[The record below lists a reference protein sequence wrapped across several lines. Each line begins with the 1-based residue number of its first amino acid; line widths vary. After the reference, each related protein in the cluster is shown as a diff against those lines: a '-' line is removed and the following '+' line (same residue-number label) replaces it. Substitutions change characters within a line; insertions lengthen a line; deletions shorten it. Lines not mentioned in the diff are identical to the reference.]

1 MEEKKC
7 CCEGKK
13 AANFIVNL
21 VLSFICFAGCIA
33 ALVLSET
40 DSFSVLMVFDM
51 IIIVCAV
58 VAMFYP
64 GKVAF
69 GLYIFGVIISFIA
82 FFVIFEFEP
91 GGLVILLPIFQVVC
105 AVLAAFMKITITT
118 EDEFLSAKGAKSFT
132 LIPYESIDY
141 LSKGIFSKITF
152 KTAAGA
158 ISCILVQKV
167 DVLFSFVRKKRE
179 EALRRATSNVVNFNQ
194 PVTADE
200 LPEL

>member
-1 MEEKKC
+1 MEDKKC

-13 AANFIVNL
+13 AAYLIVNL
-21 VLSFICFAGCIA
+21 FLSCICFAGCIV
-33 ALVLSET
+33 ALVLLRM
-40 DSFSVLMVFDM
+40 DSFSDLMVFDM

-58 VAMFYP
+58 VAMFFS

-82 FFVIFEFEP
+82 FFVIVEYEL
-91 GGLVILLPIFQVVC
+91 GDLVILLPIFQGVC

-118 EDEFLSAKGAKSFT
+118 EDEFLSAKGAKSLT

-152 KTAAGA
+152 KTAAGT

-179 EALRRATSNVVNFNQ
+179 EALRRSTSNVTNFNQ